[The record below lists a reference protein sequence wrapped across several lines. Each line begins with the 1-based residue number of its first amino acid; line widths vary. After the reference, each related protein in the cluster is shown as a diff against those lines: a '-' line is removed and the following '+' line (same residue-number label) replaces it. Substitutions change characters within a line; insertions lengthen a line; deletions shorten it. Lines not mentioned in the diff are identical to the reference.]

1 MNKLRFGW
9 LLGVVTLVG
18 CGGNVVFSED
28 GEGGNGGNGGATTN
42 TTTTITSNQGGSSSN
57 SNPVGPD
64 TSVTNVTTGPNS
76 ICDDFC
82 NKFADC
88 VEGNCIDDCLGL
100 YAQGCAAEADQYLQ
114 CLTAKADCDFGGA
127 VCQAEVE
134 QLSECL
140 NGNSCFTKGCSSGG
154 NDCFCDGNCNG
165 NQVSQSCFSGGPE
178 PAGQS
183 VSVSTGGAPPPPDGG
198 FTCDCFIN
206 NGYVGSCNGS
216 PDQVCGGIEQ
226 GCCAQIFF

>member
-1 MNKLRFGW
+1 MMKLRLGW
-9 LLGVVTLVG
+9 LMGAFTLVG

-28 GEGGNGGNGGATTN
+28 GEGGNGGTTTN
-42 TTTTITSNQGGSSSN
+42 TTTTITTNQGGSSSN

-76 ICDDFC
+76 TCDEFC
-82 NKFADC
+82 AKFADC
-88 VEGNCIDDCLGL
+88 VEGSCIDDCFGL
-100 YAQGCAAEADQYLQ
+100 YAQGCTAEADQYLQ
-114 CLTAKADCDFGGA
+114 CLLANADCDFGGD

-140 NGNSCFTKGCSSGG
+140 SGNSCFTKGCSSGG

-183 VSVSTGGAPPPPDGG
+183 VSVTSGGGGAPPPPGGG

-226 GCCAQIFF
+226 GCCAQIYF